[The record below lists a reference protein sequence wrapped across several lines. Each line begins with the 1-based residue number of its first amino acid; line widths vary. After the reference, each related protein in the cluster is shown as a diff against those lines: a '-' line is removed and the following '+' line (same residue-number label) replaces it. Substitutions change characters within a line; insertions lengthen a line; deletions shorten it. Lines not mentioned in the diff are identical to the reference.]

1 MENDIHRA
9 INGKW
14 LDNIL
19 FNQGECWVVDDI
31 GDVVWAAG
39 DEVIEDS
46 NFIAFGQKPLRQ
58 M

>member
-9 INGKW
+9 IHGKW

-19 FNQGECWVVDDI
+19 FNQGECRVIDDI
-31 GDVVWAAG
+31 CDIVWTTG
-39 DEVIEDS
+39 DEVIEDG